1 MEPIA
6 SAAAKAGL
14 AAAAVA
20 ILTVR
25 VKQGNRPLCWFG
37 ITKPPLRPTLGFILI
52 YLTWMLGTD
61 AFTDWRGPWDF
72 RPWQQAPLLASS
84 LRVLAVCIL
93 GPLVEELLFR
103 GIIFS
108 WLRERVN
115 VLPTVGLTAI
125 AWSLLHYDYA
135 WWVIAIIFV
144 DGVILGVARW
154 RTGSVFAP
162 VIMHMLYNLYAI
174 W

>member
-1 MEPIA
+1 
-6 SAAAKAGL
+6 
-14 AAAAVA
+14 V
-20 ILTVR
+20 
-25 VKQGNRPLCWFG
+25 
-37 ITKPPLRPTLGFILI
+37 
-52 YLTWMLGTD
+52 
-61 AFTDWRGPWDF
+61 
-72 RPWQQAPLLASS
+72 
-84 LRVLAVCIL
+84 L

-115 VLPTVGLTAI
+115 VGLTIGVTALG
-125 AWSLLHYDYA
+125 WSVLHYDYS

-144 DGVILGVARW
+144 DGVILGLARW

-162 VIMHMLYNLYAI
+162 AIMHMLYNLYAI